1 MKILLKDKTYQSNH
15 IIRDI
20 VSNEIFPAGSVFR
33 VINDKHSN
41 YIVEDV
47 ESGKYIL
54 IDYKQTS
61 FLR

>member
-1 MKILLKDKTYQSNH
+1 MKVLLKDKTYQSNH

-20 VSNEIFPAGSVFR
+20 VSNETYPVGSIFR
-33 VINDKHSN
+33 VINNQHSK